1 MGAFYMRACM
11 KLNIELYLMEGK
23 KEVTY
28 EAVNEFIIAI
38 KC

>member
-1 MGAFYMRACM
+1 M
-11 KLNIELYLMEGK
+11 KLNTELYPMEGK

-28 EAVNEFIIAI
+28 EIVNEFIIAI